1 MPIQFQDIA
10 GPSPLPAA
18 PRPALSLPSP
28 LPFRHGATPTA
39 SNPLAFGL
47 FLLLNAVLFVRPS
60 ELVPDLETVP
70 IYQIV
75 ILACLAASL
84 PTVLF
89 SVLSA
94 RSLTEQPITL
104 CVLGLL
110 PLAVLSM
117 VGRMTLGDIWE
128 QTAEY
133 SKVLVYYVL
142 LLANVNTPVRI
153 RQFLT
158 CLVFFIVPLTGIA
171 VLTYHEIIAIPGLEM
186 LREIVAGPGGI
197 EVYSYRLRATG
208 IFHDPNDLCLAL
220 SLGTTVC
227 LFRFGARRLGLF
239 RVLWLLP
246 VVLFGY
252 ALFLTQSRGGLLG
265 LGAGLVV
272 LFHARFGRKKTLL
285 LLLLCAPAAI
295 FAVLGMRGE
304 AFDGSEGTGQQR
316 VQLWAEGFALFK
328 ETPFFG
334 VGVGGFEN
342 EVHHVAHNSF
352 IHAFVELGFLGGVL
366 FTGAFYLAVWSLY
379 RLGAPGLRFV
389 DRETQRL
396 RPYLLAIVCAFVG
409 GILSLSRC
417 YAVPTYLILGL
428 SAAYI
433 PTAVRPPLPVLHWS
447 FHLAGRLLLVGFG
460 VLVFFYLFTRVFV
473 QFGR

>member
-1 MPIQFQDIA
+1 MPIQYQDIA
-10 GPSPLPAA
+10 GPSPLPAT

-28 LPFRHGATPTA
+28 LPFRLGATPTA

-60 ELVPDLETVP
+60 ELVPDLATVP

-117 VGRMTLGDIWE
+117 IGRLTLGDMWE
-128 QTAEY
+128 QTTEY
-133 SKVLVYYVL
+133 SKVLVYFLL
-142 LLANVNTPVRI
+142 LLANVNTPGRI

-158 CLVFFIVPLTGIA
+158 CLVLFIVPLTGIA

-186 LREIVAGPGGI
+186 FREIVTGPGGV
-197 EVYSYRLRATG
+197 ELYNYRLRATG

-220 SLGTTVC
+220 SLSTIVC
-227 LFRFGARRLGLF
+227 LFRFGDRRLGLF

-252 ALFLTQSRGGLLG
+252 AFYLTQSRGGLLG
-265 LGAGLVV
+265 LGAGLVA
-272 LFHARFGRKKTLL
+272 LFHARFGWKKTIL
-285 LLLLCAPAAI
+285 LLLLCAPPGLYLV
-295 FAVLGMRGE
+295 FEMRNS
-304 AFDGSEGTGQQR
+304 AFEGGTGQSR
-316 VQLWAEGFALFK
+316 LELWSEGFALFK
-328 ETPFFG
+328 QSPFFG
-334 VGVGGFEN
+334 IGVGGFED

-389 DRETQRL
+389 DAETRRL

-409 GILSLSRC
+409 GVVSLSRC
-417 YAVPTYLILGL
+417 YAIPTYLILGL

-447 FHLAGRLLLVGFG
+447 FRLAVRLFLVGLG
-460 VLVFFYLFTRVFV
+460 VLIFFYLFTRVVV